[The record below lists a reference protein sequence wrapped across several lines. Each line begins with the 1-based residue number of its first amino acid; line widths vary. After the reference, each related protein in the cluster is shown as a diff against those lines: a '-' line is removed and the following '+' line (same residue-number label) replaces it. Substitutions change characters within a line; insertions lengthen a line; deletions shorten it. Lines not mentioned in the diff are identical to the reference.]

1 MLKKISILILCI
13 LFTGALMAK
22 DNPVVVFETTMGN
35 IELELY
41 PDKAPMGV
49 ENFLNYVNSGF
60 YNNTIFHRVIKNFVI
75 QGGGFDAVNGEKE
88 TGDPIMNEATN
99 GLKNVRGS
107 ICYART
113 SDIHSATSQF
123 FINHRDNTSLDHTNN
138 TQSGYGYAVFGKVIS
153 GMDVVDK
160 IANVKTGK
168 VKLKVSYNGQL
179 VEYPMADVPLE
190 PVIVKVARVVIPE
203 EKK

>member
-1 MLKKISILILCI
+1 MFKKLILLFLCI

-22 DNPVVVFETTMGN
+22 DNPIVIFETTMGN

-41 PDKAPMGV
+41 PDKAPVGV

-75 QGGGFDAVNGEKE
+75 QGGGFDAVNGMKQ
-88 TGDPIMNEATN
+88 TNDPIPNEAAN

-123 FINHRDNTSLDHTNN
+123 FINHGDNPSLDHTNN
-138 TQSGYGYAVFGKVIS
+138 TQSGYGYAVFGKVVS

-160 IANVKTGK
+160 IANVSTGK
-168 VKLKVSYNGQL
+168 VKLPI
-179 VEYPMADVPLE
+179 EYEGKKYSQEMTDVPLE
-190 PVIVKVARVVIPE
+190 PVVIKIAR
-203 EKK
+203 EKAGESAE